1 MGYTFTQ
8 LYVENYARFLQES
21 NLTLAE
27 TQVKLQEKE
36 GIDFTVLIVGLV
48 IFGIVILMIACCVS
62 LLPCFPQ
69 GIADY
74 YILLF
79 GQMAGIFLM
88 LRAHH

>member
-1 MGYTFTQ
+1 M
-8 LYVENYARFLQES
+8 ENYARFLQES

-27 TQVKLQEKE
+27 IQVKLQEKGDTSSIGLWVFV
-36 GIDFTVLIVGLV
+36 GILIVV
-48 IFGIVILMIACCVS
+48 VMVVIACFVT
-62 LLPCFPQ
+62 

-79 GQMAGIFLM
+79 GQMAGILVM